1 MPHFSLI
8 VATLDRYDELSFL
21 LSSLLEQST
30 YDFELIVVDQNPD
43 DRLGSLLQGWLRDA
57 SQRSPDGCNAPSLI
71 HLRALPGLSRARNLG
86 LEHATGDVIAFPD
99 DDCWYEPTTL
109 AFVDQW
115 FAQNSAY
122 GILCL
127 GSRDRSGAISGN
139 RWPQE
144 QCDLTRTN
152 VFRTTATYTYFLH
165 RGRISRQVL
174 FDPEIGPGS
183 GSIYGAGED
192 TELILSL
199 MDDGVRGRFLKSP
212 YIGHPCKPY
221 DSVERAWSYGAGFG
235 RVMAKHRM
243 RAQFLGLAFFDL
255 IRIPIHFLKGNRDR
269 GVRLW
274 SHAAGM
280 SRAYFRNGPGNE
292 SQVKRSDLSGN

>member
-1 MPHFSLI
+1 MSRFSLI
-8 VATLDRYDELSFL
+8 VATVNRYDELSLFL
-21 LSSLLEQST
+21 ASLLEQGM

-43 DRLGSLLQGWLRDA
+43 DRLDPLLQQWLRDA
-57 SQRSPDGCNAPSLI
+57 RQRWPSIGNAPHLV
-71 HLRALPGLSRARNLG
+71 HLRALPGLSKARNSG
-86 LEHATGDVIAFPD
+86 SECANGDIIAFPD

-109 AFVDQW
+109 AFVEQW
-115 FAQNSAY
+115 FARNPDY

-152 VFRTTATYTYFLH
+152 VFRTTATYSYFLH
-165 RGRISRQVL
+165 RGRISRDLL
-174 FDPEIGPGS
+174 FDPEIGPGAS
-183 GSIYGAGED
+183 TIYGAGED

-199 MDDGVRGRFLKSP
+199 MDTGVRGRFLKTPS
-212 YIGHPCKPY
+212 IGHPCKPY
-221 DSVERAWSYGAGFG
+221 DSDKRAWSYGAGFG

-243 RAQFLGLAFFDL
+243 RTQFLGLVLFDL
-255 IRIPIHFLKGNRDR
+255 IRIPVHFLKGNRNR
-269 GVRLW
+269 GSRLW

-280 SRAYFRNGPGNE
+280 TRTYFLSR
-292 SQVKRSDLSGN
+292 